1 MNSIFTEIYN
11 DRLFQI
17 TVSAIVAVIVSVAAI
32 PVIIKISRLKNLMAE
47 PGERSSHIKKT
58 PTLGGVAIFAST
70 LISYFLWSNPDE
82 GEFVHLSI
90 SAMVIL
96 FFLGVKD
103 DILVLSPKK
112 KMYVQ
117 IAASAL
123 VVVFGDVRLE
133 NLFGIFGIDE
143 IPYILSLPLTVFVF
157 IALINAINLIDGID
171 GLAGGIGMICG
182 GLFGLWFYLNG
193 YFALAC
199 LASSMA
205 GSLLGFLRFNYSKT
219 SKIFMGDTGSLIV
232 GFLLTMFA
240 IKFVQLNIAYRFD
253 PNALF
258 SAPILAI
265 VVLIVPIFDTLRVFI
280 VRLKDKKSPFVGDRN
295 HLHHIL
301 IDSGM
306 THLQAS
312 VVLWVFTVVST
323 IAFLFIT
330 KNSDNTTSLY
340 ILAGLFGVYMW
351 LSHILKARNAR
362 LQELLDAEEAEAER
376 QKEIQEQQAI
386 LLEEKKLAKPAL
398 EIR

>member
-17 TVSAIVAVIVSVAAI
+17 IVSAIVAAIVSVAAI

-143 IPYILSLPLTVFVF
+143 VPYLLSLPLTVFVF

-193 YFALAC
+193 YFAMAC
-199 LASSMA
+199 LAASMA
-205 GSLLGFLRFNYSKT
+205 GSLFGFLRFNYSKT

-312 VVLWVFTVVST
+312 MVLWVFTVVST

-340 ILAGLFGVYMW
+340 ILGGLFGVYMW
-351 LSHILKARNAR
+351 LSHILKARNAKR
-362 LQELLDAEEAEAER
+362 QELLEAEEAEAKR

-386 LLEEKKLAKPAL
+386 ILEEKKLAKPAL

>member
-1 MNSIFTEIYN
+1 MNNIFTEIYN

-17 TVSAIVAVIVSVAAI
+17 IVSAIVAAASSVASI

-47 PGERSSHIKKT
+47 PGERSSHVKKT

-70 LISYFLWSNPDE
+70 LFSYFLWSNPDE

-90 SAMVIL
+90 SATVIL

-143 IPYILSLPLTVFVF
+143 IPYLLSLPLTVFVF

-205 GSLLGFLRFNYSKT
+205 GSLFGFLRFNYSKT

-232 GFLLTMFA
+232 GFILTMFA

-312 VVLWVFTVVST
+312 MVLWVFTVVST

-330 KNSDNTTSLY
+330 KNTDNTTSLY

-351 LSHILKARNAR
+351 FSHILKARNAAR
-362 LQELLDAEEAEAER
+362 QEIAEEHVEVK
-376 QKEIQEQQAI
+376 QKEIQEQQPQS
-386 LLEEKKLAKPAL
+386 LKLEEKKIVKPAL
-398 EIR
+398 EVR